1 MRVDVHNHFYPPAY
15 LALLEE
21 RGRGVRIR
29 TDHQGRRYLEE
40 AGTRLAT
47 LTPPMTDLERR
58 FAMMEAVGIDLQV
71 LSLTAPNVYA
81 FDAGD
86 AVAAARLVNDEYAR
100 LRALHAR
107 RLRCLASVPLGTG
120 AEVEELDRAIL
131 QLGLDGVVVGTN
143 VAGRPLEDPEF
154 EAFWR
159 RADELRCPVL
169 IHPMTPLVG
178 SHGMEDHALVPMVGF
193 PFDTTL
199 CVARLI
205 WTGFLDRHPNLR
217 LVVLHAGGALPYLVG
232 RLEIGADAYAECRQ
246 VEHRPGWYLGRL
258 FYDTVS
264 YHPPALRLLA
274 ESFGVGQMV
283 LGTDYP
289 HVIGDPARVIASLD
303 HAGFDPGELERIC
316 WTNVRD
322 GLGIALD
329 PPDHP

>member
-1 MRVDVHNHFYPPAY
+1 MRVDIHNHFYPAAY

-21 RGRGVRIR
+21 RGRGVCVR
-29 TDHQGRRYLEE
+29 TDLQGRRYLEE

-58 FAMMEAVGIDLQV
+58 FEMMDAVGIDVQV

-81 FDAGD
+81 FTADDAIL
-86 AVAAARLVNDEYAR
+86 AARLVNDEYAR
-100 LRALHAR
+100 IRAAHAR

-143 VAGRPLEDPEF
+143 VAGRALDDPGF
-154 EAFWR
+154 DPFWR
-159 RADELRCPVL
+159 RVDELRCPVL
-169 IHPMTPLVG
+169 IHPMTPMVG
-178 SHGMEDHALVPMVGF
+178 TRHMEDHALVPMVGF

-199 CVARLI
+199 AVARLI
-205 WTGFLDRHPNLR
+205 WTGFLDRHPHLR
-217 LVVLHAGGALPYLVG
+217 LIVLHAGGALPYLAG

-246 VEHRPGWYLGRL
+246 VERRPTWYLGRL

-274 ESFGVGQMV
+274 DLVGVGRMV

-289 HVIGDPARVIASLD
+289 HVIGDPARVIASLAQ
-303 HAGFDPGELERIC
+303 AGFSPEDLERIC
-316 WTNVRD
+316 WMNARD
-322 GLGIALD
+322 GLGITLE
-329 PPDHP
+329 PPGDA

>member
-1 MRVDVHNHFYPPAY
+1 MRVDIHNHFYPAAY

-29 TDHQGRRYLEE
+29 TDLQGRRYLEE

-47 LTPPMTDLERR
+47 LTPPMTELERR
-58 FAMMEAVGIDLQV
+58 FAMMDAVGIDLQV

-81 FDAGD
+81 FDADD
-86 AVAAARLVNDEYAR
+86 AIVAARLVNDEYAR
-100 LRALHAR
+100 LRAVHGR

-143 VAGRPLEDPEF
+143 VAGRTLDDPAF
-154 EAFWR
+154 EEFWR
-159 RADELRCPVL
+159 RVDELRCPVL
-169 IHPMTPLVG
+169 IHPMTPMVG
-178 SHGMEDHALVPMVGF
+178 TRHLEDHALVPMVGF

-199 CVARLI
+199 AVTRLI

-217 LVVLHAGGALPYLVG
+217 LVALHAGGALPYLAG

-246 VEHRPGWYLGRL
+246 VEHRPTWYLGRL

-274 ESFGVGQMV
+274 ESFGVGQV
-283 LGTDYP
+283 VFGTDYP
-289 HVIGDPARVIASLD
+289 HVIGDPVRVIASLD
-303 HAGFDPGELERIC
+303 RAGFEPQDLERIC

-329 PPDHP
+329 PPGRS